1 MQKLRKSPPSEIVG
15 VSYQRDVAR
24 KLTSGQAIV
33 NKNVGPLCYFY
44 VEPHGGASSSV
55 PNKRAGDE
63 PQIFSWGS
71 K

>member
-1 MQKLRKSPPSEIVG
+1 MT
-15 VSYQRDVAR
+15 R

-33 NKNVGPLCYFY
+33 NKTVGPLCYFDA
-44 VEPHGGASSSV
+44 EPHGGASSLA

-63 PQIFSWGS
+63 QQIFSWGS